1 MAPGRF
7 PLLPRKIDKA
17 MLLDLEG
24 GNLLCWLRIK
34 LIQ

>member
-7 PLLPRKIDKA
+7 PLPPRKIDKA
-17 MLLDLEG
+17 MLLDFEG
-24 GNLLCWLRIK
+24 GNLLRWLLIE

>member
-1 MAPGRF
+1 MSPGRF

-17 MLLDLEG
+17 MLLDFEG
-24 GNLLCWLRIK
+24 GNLFRWLRIK